1 MLPFHQPYLYHK
13 LPERQPTCTFI
24 VTNTPTQVSAFVNL
38 LRGCGAV
45 FGFSLLQGSKS
56 HDVDTDSNSY
66 EEQNYSN

>member
-24 VTNTPTQVSAFVNL
+24 VTNTPTQISAFVNL
-38 LRGCGAV
+38 LGGCGAL

-56 HDVDTDSNSY
+56 HDVDTHSNSY
-66 EEQNYSN
+66 KDQNYSN